1 MFKLLKQL
9 KRREW
14 LFALCSVVFIVAQ
27 VWLDLKMPDYMNKIT
42 QISQGAVNPETGQP
56 YVLSDIWA
64 NGGSMLL
71 CALASMIC
79 SIITS
84 FFVASIAANFSA
96 RLREKLYTKVQSFS
110 MSEINRFST
119 ASLITRSTNDVQQV
133 QMLITMGLQMVIK
146 APITAVWAILK
157 IAGKEWQWSAAV
169 AAAVLVLLVGIVTI
183 MLLVIKKF
191 KIMQQLTDNLNRVT
205 RENLTGIR
213 VIRAYNAHVR

>member
-64 NGGSMLL
+64 NGGYMLL
-71 CALASMIC
+71 CALASMLC
-79 SIITS
+79 SIVTS
-84 FFVASIAANFSA
+84 YFVVSIATIFST
-96 RLREKLYTKVQSFS
+96 RLRERLYTKVQSFS
-110 MSEINRFST
+110 MSEINLFST
-119 ASLITRSTNDVQQV
+119 SSLITRSTNDVQQV

-146 APITAVWAILK
+146 APTVFQHPALPLAEPHPCRKFCCLDLQRKHFDRSCAWA
-157 IAGKEWQWSAAV
+157 
-169 AAAVLVLLVGIVTI
+169 
-183 MLLVIKKF
+183 
-191 KIMQQLTDNLNRVT
+191 NP
-205 RENLTGIR
+205 
-213 VIRAYNAHVR
+213 H